1 MYIKFEK
8 FFSSF
13 KLMRTNDKSNSNTKT
28 WQILYDTYFVCSGIE
43 VRLNLSKEMLNQS

>member
-1 MYIKFEK
+1 MHIKFEK

-13 KLMRTNDKSNSNTKT
+13 KLVRTYKSNSNTKT
-28 WQILYDTYFVCSGIE
+28 WQILYDTDFVCSGIE